1 MVLCL
6 RFSKGGNQCPICLE
20 PITADAFL
28 DLYKFCYHCIL
39 QRSEVLSN
47 QQHKAFSHLPYPL
60 CKMQDTSIIHNFIGP
75 VFQCHY
81 VSKLPAK
88 SFDLS
93 EATRTTIVNAAAGM
107 VSSLI
112 SGVYFVPLDVV
123 RQDKISCY
131 WSNSFFC
138 SVRLAASYSCC
149 KDKNSGFWSWVC
161 SNKWSSCFQKYIE
174 E

>member
-1 MVLCL
+1 
-6 RFSKGGNQCPICLE
+6 
-20 PITADAFL
+20 
-28 DLYKFCYHCIL
+28 
-39 QRSEVLSN
+39 VLSN

-93 EATRTTIVNAAAGM
+93 EATRTTIANAAAGM

-123 RQDKISCY
+123 MIYKGLTLFHFILFIYTFYPD
-131 WSNSFFC
+131 NS
-138 SVRLAASYSCC
+138 S
-149 KDKNSGFWSWVC
+149 
-161 SNKWSSCFQKYIE
+161 I
-174 E
+174 